1 MATGKIMGMLGALT
15 LAATPIAANAADAS
29 KLSLSSAATTEA
41 ALQDDGTS
49 GSAGIF
55 GAAIAV
61 GVAAILVLGLTVGD
75 DDGDD
80 SPSSP

>member
-41 ALQDDGTS
+41 AALQDDGTS

-75 DDGDD
+75 DDEEST
-80 SPSSP
+80 SP